1 MCVCVFTHPLLAQ
14 IKTKKPKKRKIK
26 MQQCPEMMRF
36 VRVPLI
42 ERLIAR
48 QEGGNVVFQ
57 CVVSDQG
64 RTHTHTHTHTFF
76 PHCVLQAARTQAK
89 RLPRADSVSHT
100 AFGASRPHRS
110 ASEVEPL
117 LIRRARTP
125 LSSRHCS
132 RIVHERA
139 RTAFHHELFFVL
151 FFLGSVDCGE
161 TWKCAH
167 THSLLLVFLGW
178 SCWWVWCYHH
188 FVAVNYK

>member
-1 MCVCVFTHPLLAQ
+1 
-14 IKTKKPKKRKIK
+14 

-167 THSLLLVFLGW
+167 THTHTVYCQSFLVGAAGGCGVTIILWLLITNELSAL
-178 SCWWVWCYHH
+178 YH
-188 FVAVNYK
+188 KG